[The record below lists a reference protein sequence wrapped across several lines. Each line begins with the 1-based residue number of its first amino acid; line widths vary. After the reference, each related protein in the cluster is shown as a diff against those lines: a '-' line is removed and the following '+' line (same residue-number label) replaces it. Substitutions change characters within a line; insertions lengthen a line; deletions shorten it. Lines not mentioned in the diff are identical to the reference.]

1 MNWQRTGLVAGAAGL
16 LVVLATA
23 RVPPELRLLA
33 VVVVTGLVAVG
44 QRFREPGTTALG
56 LLGLVTAVA
65 TGPAV
70 GAAMPGLLAWAVPTW
85 AVVLVAAAGLGP
97 AWPPTRDTRVGLR
110 VHVAAVAGCA
120 AAVPLALLVTG
131 VGRPGAGWAVGASL
145 GLVAGLA
152 LAAARG
158 RT

>member
-1 MNWQRTGLVAGAAGL
+1 MSWHRTGLVAGTAGL
-16 LVVLATA
+16 LVVLATTGVPLEV
-23 RVPPELRLLA
+23 RVLA
-33 VVVVTGLVAVG
+33 VVAVAGLTVVG

-65 TGPAV
+65 TGPAA
-70 GAAMPGLLAWAVPTW
+70 GAATLGLLAWAVPTW

-97 AWPPTRDTRVGLR
+97 PWPPARDVRAGLR
-110 VHVAAVAGCA
+110 VHAAAAASGA

-131 VGRPGAGWAVGASL
+131 AGRAGAGWAVGAAL
-145 GLVAGLA
+145 GLLAGLA
-152 LAAARG
+152 LAATRR